1 MINDCFVFGVNH
13 HSTDTDIRGRFSLS
27 TDNQSLFYQKAVT
40 SDIKSLAIVN
50 TCNRTEVIGVGNV
63 NSALN
68 LFFEI
73 NRIESDL
80 HNKIFIKQGKPAVEH
95 VFNVASGLDSK
106 VIGDLEILGQVKDAF
121 HKSKS
126 HGLLNGYM
134 ERMVNNCIQAAK
146 EVRHTTQISNGTTSL
161 AYSIVKFF
169 KGVDLPKSTKIL
181 LIGAGSFSKNIAYN
195 IIDYMPNA
203 QLFITNRTDSRA
215 TDLAAHFDSVNTIP
229 FTDWKTRLSEFDI
242 VISAV
247 SSPEHFMIDVQ
258 DAAQLSNTYLLD
270 MSVPY
275 SINPELKQHIGN
287 RLLTIDELS
296 QMVNNTI
303 EARKSEI
310 PVAKEILDKNLQL
323 FYEWSEFYQNSNHLK
338 NWKQSLY
345 EKVGQCPF
353 LSKLPAETVN
363 KYVGKS
369 MSEFALHIKNHKVP
383 PTDTQKALNEFLAI
397 YHDTE
402 IAALMKPHQPQTH
415 AGH

>member
-1 MINDCFVFGVNH
+1 MITDCFVFGVNH
-13 HSTDTDIRGRFSLS
+13 HSTETDIRGRFSLS
-27 TDNQSLFYQKAVT
+27 SDNQALFYEKAA
-40 SDIKSLAIVN
+40 DKNIKSLAILN

-63 NSALN
+63 DDALN

-73 NRIESDL
+73 NQLEQPL
-80 HNKIFIKQGKPAVEH
+80 HNKVFVKQGKPAIEH

-121 HKSKS
+121 HKSKK
-126 HGLLNGYM
+126 HGLLNGYL
-134 ERMVNNCIQAAK
+134 ERMANNCVQAAK
-146 EVRHTTQISNGTTSL
+146 EVRHNTQISNGTTSL

-169 KGVDLPKSTKIL
+169 KGVDFPKSPKIL
-181 LIGAGSFSKNIAYN
+181 LIGAGSFAKNITHN
-195 IIDYMPNA
+195 VIDYMHHA

-215 TDLAAHFDSVNTIP
+215 EELAQHFHTITAVP
-229 FTDWKTRLSEFDI
+229 FSEWRSRLHEFDI

-247 SSPEHFMIDVQ
+247 TSPQNYLITEQ
-258 DAAQLSNTYLLD
+258 DAAQLGHTYLLD

-275 SINPELKQHIGN
+275 SISPELKQHIGN

-310 PVAKEILDKNLQL
+310 PVAKQILDKNLQL
-323 FYEWSEFYQNSNHLK
+323 FYEWSEFYQNSDSLK
-338 NWKQSLY
+338 SWKQSLY

-353 LSKLPAETVN
+353 LSKLPSETVE

-383 PTDTQKALNEFLAI
+383 PADTQKALNEFLAI

-402 IAALMKPHQPQTH
+402 IAALMKQNQPQAH